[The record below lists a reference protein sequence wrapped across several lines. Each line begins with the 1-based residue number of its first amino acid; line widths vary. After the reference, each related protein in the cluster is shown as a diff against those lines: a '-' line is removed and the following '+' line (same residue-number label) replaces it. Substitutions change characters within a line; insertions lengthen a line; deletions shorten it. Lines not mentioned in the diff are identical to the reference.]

1 MPMRARTLLAAVLML
16 TPLAAFAQGA
26 PTRVPANPTPEQE
39 TVLREAIDLHDKG
52 EFDQAIAKYKA
63 ILEKSPTT
71 VAVLYELAY
80 SYLGK
85 KDFAQAMTTARTG
98 AEFKS
103 DLLPMFYDIMASSLD
118 GQGKPEQAVEMYR
131 KGIAIVPPGAAAQLY
146 HNMAVTYR
154 ESLKKPVEA
163 REALQKAT
171 ALDPLQPDANLLL
184 GQLFQTAGYPTP
196 AFLAL
201 STFLLVDPAG
211 GQALPGYG
219 LWRSVLK
226 GGAATNPDGSPAP
239 PGMMRPAPPSK
250 TDLGDFR
257 TFDAQLA
264 PAFAAFSRKL
274 DGGTPE
280 VEALIEQVDQLLGTL
295 PVTPSGPA
303 AQSFVNTHYVPFFV
317 ELKRRNFVEPF
328 VYWASQRA
336 PVPGVIDW
344 LKGNEP
350 RVRTFLE
357 WASNYT
363 WPKP

>member
-1 MPMRARTLLAAVLML
+1 MFMRARTLLAAVLLL
-16 TPLAAFAQGA
+16 TPLPASAQGA
-26 PTRVPANPTPEQE
+26 PTRTPTNPTPEQE

-52 EFDQAIAKYKA
+52 EFDQAIAKYKG
-63 ILEKSPTT
+63 LLSKSPAT

-131 KGIAIVPPGAAAQLY
+131 KGIAVVPPGAAAVLY

-154 ESLKKPVEA
+154 ESLKKPVDA
-163 REALQKAT
+163 REALQKAA

-196 AFLAL
+196 AFLAV
-201 STFLLVDPAG
+201 STFLLVDPTGA
-211 GQALPGYG
+211 QALPGYG
-219 LWRSVLK
+219 LWRSLLK
-226 GGAATNPDGSPAP
+226 GGTALNPDGSPAP
-239 PGMMRPAPPSK
+239 AGMMRPAPPSK

-264 PAFAAFSRKL
+264 PTFVAFSRKL
-274 DGGTPE
+274 DSGTPE
-280 VEALIEQVDQLLGTL
+280 AQALVEQIDQLLGTL
-295 PVTPSGPA
+295 AVNPSGPA
-303 AQSFVNTHYVPFFV
+303 ATSFVNTHYRPFFV
-317 ELKRRNFVEPF
+317 ELKQKDFVEPF

-336 PVPGVIDW
+336 PVPGVLEW
-344 LKGNEP
+344 LKANEP
-350 RVRTFLE
+350 RVRTFLA
-357 WASNYT
+357 WASNYA